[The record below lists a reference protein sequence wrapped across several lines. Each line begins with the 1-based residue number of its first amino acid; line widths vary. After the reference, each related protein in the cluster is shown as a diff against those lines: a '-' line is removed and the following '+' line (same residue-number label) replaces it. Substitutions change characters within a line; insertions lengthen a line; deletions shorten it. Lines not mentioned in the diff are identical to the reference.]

1 FHESDSTLGFGHC
14 FVIRAH
20 SDAAAVMV
28 EARIN
33 RTPHPGP
40 LPLGRGEGGYPPRAT
55 RYKHGAPDGAF
66 ARSRSKGERE
76 MAAVARCS
84 LVARHSLFVILLGIL
99 CLSLPIY
106 SLRAAQPLRA
116 LLITCGWC
124 HGSQS
129 LKNTLPTSR
138 P

>member
-1 FHESDSTLGFGHC
+1 MAGQAGAASERNPNDKNQMSNPAKNSKTSGPSFHESDSTLGFGHC

-20 SDAAAVMV
+20 SDTAAVMV

-40 LPLGRGEGGYPPRAT
+40 LPLGRGEGEYPPRAT

-66 ARSRSKGERE
+66 ARNRSKGERE

-84 LVARHSLFVILLGIL
+84 LVARHSLFVIL
-99 CLSLPIY
+99 
-106 SLRAAQPLRA
+106 
-116 LLITCGWC
+116 
-124 HGSQS
+124 
-129 LKNTLPTSR
+129 
-138 P
+138 